1 MYRHFSKPK
10 TAMLTVI
17 DSSAYP
23 RTVANVWLLELE
35 TPSAK
40 TYWYQRFGD
49 TTWLEEEK
57 QPIELLCDT
66 ESQWRS

>member
-1 MYRHFSKPK
+1 MCRHFSKPSSVMQ
-10 TAMLTVI
+10 TATV
-17 DSSAYP
+17 SSAYP

-49 TTWLEEEK
+49 TMWLEEEK